1 MCKTP
6 GIHFPERMMDSVY
19 DTEMGEKGG
28 FCIHTGWAARFEFW
42 PGRNLTMHNGDPV
55 MKSNNYLIGLS
66 ILFFV
71 LAAAFSVVFWAD
83 VSLVAKIG
91 FFVLGFGSGV
101 TAGQWFARR
110 SA

>member
-1 MCKTP
+1 
-6 GIHFPERMMDSVY
+6 
-19 DTEMGEKGG
+19 
-28 FCIHTGWAARFEFW
+28 
-42 PGRNLTMHNGDPV
+42 
-55 MKSNNYLIGLS
+55 MKSNNVLIGLS

-71 LAAAFSVVFWAD
+71 LAAAFALVFWAD

-101 TAGQWFARR
+101 TAGQWFATR

>member
-1 MCKTP
+1 M
-6 GIHFPERMMDSVY
+6 H
-19 DTEMGEKGG
+19 KGG
-28 FCIHTGWAARFEFW
+28 LA
-42 PGRNLTMHNGDPV
+42 

-71 LAAAFSVVFWAD
+71 FAVAFSIIFWAD
-83 VSLVAKIG
+83 ISLAAKIV

-101 TAGQWFARR
+101 TAGQWIVRR

>member
-1 MCKTP
+1 
-6 GIHFPERMMDSVY
+6 
-19 DTEMGEKGG
+19 MG
-28 FCIHTGWAARFEFW
+28 CPVRHLAWLQSHR
-42 PGRNLTMHNGDPV
+42 GDPT
-55 MKSNNYLIGLS
+55 MKSNNVLIGLS

-71 LAAAFSVVFWAD
+71 LAVAFALVFWAD

>member
-1 MCKTP
+1 MSERTGPAMVEGTMTIAWRITMMGPESCNIT
-6 GIHFPERMMDSVY
+6 IH
-19 DTEMGEKGG
+19 KGDL
-28 FCIHTGWAARFEFW
+28 A
-42 PGRNLTMHNGDPV
+42 

-71 LAAAFSVVFWAD
+71 FAAAFSVVFWGD
-83 VSLVAKIG
+83 VLLAAKVG
-91 FFVLGFGSGV
+91 FFALGFGSGV

>member
-1 MCKTP
+1 
-6 GIHFPERMMDSVY
+6 
-19 DTEMGEKGG
+19 
-28 FCIHTGWAARFEFW
+28 
-42 PGRNLTMHNGDPV
+42 
-55 MKSNNYLIGLS
+55 MKSNSFLISLS

-71 LAAAFSVVFWAD
+71 LAAAFSFVFWAD

>member
-1 MCKTP
+1 
-6 GIHFPERMMDSVY
+6 
-19 DTEMGEKGG
+19 
-28 FCIHTGWAARFEFW
+28 
-42 PGRNLTMHNGDPV
+42 
-55 MKSNNYLIGLS
+55 MKSKNVLIGLS

-71 LAAAFSVVFWAD
+71 LAVAFSLLFWAD

-101 TAGQWFARR
+101 TAGQWFATR

>member
-1 MCKTP
+1 MEIP
-6 GIHFPERMMDSVY
+6 LRFIS
-19 DTEMGEKGG
+19 
-28 FCIHTGWAARFEFW
+28 TGDGRRWAARFEFW
-42 PGRNLTMHNGDPV
+42 SDCNFTMHKGGLA

-71 LAAAFSVVFWAD
+71 FAAAFSFIFWAD
-83 VSLVAKIG
+83 VSLAAKIV

-101 TAGQWFARR
+101 TAGQWFVRR

>member
-1 MCKTP
+1 
-6 GIHFPERMMDSVY
+6 
-19 DTEMGEKGG
+19 
-28 FCIHTGWAARFEFW
+28 
-42 PGRNLTMHNGDPV
+42 
-55 MKSNNYLIGLS
+55 MKSKNVLIGLS

-71 LAAAFSVVFWAD
+71 LAIAFALVFWAD

-101 TAGQWFARR
+101 TAGQWFATR

>member
-1 MCKTP
+1 
-6 GIHFPERMMDSVY
+6 
-19 DTEMGEKGG
+19 
-28 FCIHTGWAARFEFW
+28 
-42 PGRNLTMHNGDPV
+42 
-55 MKSNNYLIGLS
+55 MKSNNYLLGLS

-71 LAAAFSVVFWAD
+71 FTIAFSLIFWAE
-83 VSLVAKIG
+83 VSIVAKIA